1 VAPIDE
7 REDEMRHTAA
17 ADGQSIELSIIMPC
31 LNEAETLGTC
41 IKKAS
46 AFLKR
51 SGINGEI
58 VIGDNGST
66 DGSQKIA
73 IDSGARV
80 INVPFRGYGAALFGA
95 SKAAR
100 GRWIIMGDSDDSYD
114 FLNLEPFIEKLREGY
129 ELVMGN
135 RFKGGILE
143 GAMPWKNRY
152 IGNPALSGIANLLFR
167 SPIGDFHCGIRG
179 YSKDAFERMD
189 LRTTGMEFASEM
201 VIKANLMKLKI
212 TEVPTILK
220 KDGRSRP
227 PHLLPFRD
235 GLRHLRFMLLY
246 SPNWLFFYPGCLLM
260 ALGILAGG
268 ALLAGSVRIVSVTFS
283 TNTLIYCA
291 FMVAIGFQSILFS
304 MLSRVYAIQQGLYP
318 AGVSDGWLYRNLRL
332 TRILAVGLAI
342 TAIGVAL
349 LGAALVE
356 WKSHSFGELD
366 FLTISRLTIP
376 SATTLMIGIEM
387 SLFSFFFSTMMMGVN
402 YYEFLVVTEF
412 VENNATCEAPGTCA
426 SGRAILKSRQL

>member
-1 VAPIDE
+1 MLLMPKSRNVEPSPNPVVHVAPIDE

-304 MLSRVYAIQQGLYP
+304 MLSRVYAI
-318 AGVSDGWLYRNLRL
+318 
-332 TRILAVGLAI
+332 
-342 TAIGVAL
+342 
-349 LGAALVE
+349 
-356 WKSHSFGELD
+356 
-366 FLTISRLTIP
+366 SRRRGK
-376 SATTLMIGIEM
+376 A
-387 SLFSFFFSTMMMGVN
+387 
-402 YYEFLVVTEF
+402 
-412 VENNATCEAPGTCA
+412 
-426 SGRAILKSRQL
+426 